1 MKDETDPCRNARA
14 GITLQIAACPLASRS
29 LFSLPMTILTGPTQH
44 KNRQLK
50 AVALLVVACF
60 VMLIC
65 LTQRASILHHMQV
78 KAAALSLTADN
89 SPQEL
94 TSPGLSPCE
103 LSAHSLLSAQPLHFD
118 TILLLPGLLVLVLA
132 VLLKISVLPRPVIF
146 FRPPLLRIH
155 LKNCV
160 FRE

>member
-1 MKDETDPCRNARA
+1 
-14 GITLQIAACPLASRS
+14 
-29 LFSLPMTILTGPTQH
+29 MTILKGPTHH

-50 AVALLVVACF
+50 ALALLVVACF

-78 KAAALSLTADN
+78 KAAALSLTAEN
-89 SPQEL
+89 SAQERV
-94 TSPGLSPCE
+94 SPALSPCE
-103 LSAHSLLSAQPLHFD
+103 LSAHSLVTAQPLHFD
-118 TILLLPGLLVLVLA
+118 TLLLLPALLVLVLA
-132 VLLKISVLPRPVIF
+132 VLIKISVLPRPVIF

>member
-1 MKDETDPCRNARA
+1 M
-14 GITLQIAACPLASRS
+14 L
-29 LFSLPMTILTGPTQH
+29 LF
-44 KNRQLK
+44 
-50 AVALLVVACF
+50 VACV

-78 KAAALSLTADN
+78 KAATLSLTAEN

-94 TSPGLSPCE
+94 MSPGLSPCE
-103 LSAHSLLSAQPLHFD
+103 LSAHSLLAAQPLHFD
-118 TILLLPGLLVLVLA
+118 NLLLLPTLLVLVLA
-132 VLLKISVLPRPVIF
+132 VLIKISVLPRPVIL

>member
-1 MKDETDPCRNARA
+1 
-14 GITLQIAACPLASRS
+14 
-29 LFSLPMTILTGPTQH
+29 MTILTGPAQH

-50 AVALLVVACF
+50 AIALLVVACF

-78 KAAALSLTADN
+78 KAASLSLTAQN
-89 SPQEL
+89 SVQEHP
-94 TSPGLSPCE
+94 SPALSPCE
-103 LSAHSLLSAQPLHFD
+103 LSAHSLLAAQPLHFD

-132 VLLKISVLPRPVIF
+132 VLINVSVLPRPVIF

>member
-1 MKDETDPCRNARA
+1 M
-14 GITLQIAACPLASRS
+14 S
-29 LFSLPMTILTGPTQH
+29 LLTCPTQQ

-65 LTQRASILHHMQV
+65 LAQRASVLHHMQI
-78 KAAALSLTADN
+78 KAATLTLLADN
-89 SPQEL
+89 NTQERAPA
-94 TSPGLSPCE
+94 TLSPCE
-103 LSAHSLLSAQPLHFD
+103 LSAHSLLAAQPLHFD

-132 VLLKISVLPRPVIF
+132 VIVKISVLPLPVTL